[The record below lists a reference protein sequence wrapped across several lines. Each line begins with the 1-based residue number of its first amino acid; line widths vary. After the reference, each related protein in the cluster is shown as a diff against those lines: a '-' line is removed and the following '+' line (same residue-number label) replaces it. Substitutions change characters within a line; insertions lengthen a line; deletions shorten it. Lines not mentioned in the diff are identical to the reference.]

1 VEEENARGAMP
12 TRSNS
17 NAYNVPLV
25 NLKHLKAADAN
36 FKEQCLPDKL
46 GYSTVQQFVG

>member
-1 VEEENARGAMP
+1 MEEESVRGAML

-36 FKEQCLPDKL
+36 FEE
-46 GYSTVQQFVG
+46 